1 MTGPNPGGPEAADS
15 VDRISLSGFFTPKKF
30 EIITKVLSDLIEL
43 KLWFSPK
50 ILDCKG
56 DMRLLFCL

>member
-1 MTGPNPGGPEAADS
+1 MTGPNRGGPEAADS

-43 KLWFSPK
+43 KLWFST
-50 ILDCKG
+50 
-56 DMRLLFCL
+56 R